1 MYLSLN
7 SHVTSRQYQDSI
19 KTLKAQETELKATVA
34 AKELIAKKNRIRR
47 KDKDAMI
54 AQLVK
59 ATVENDNQLVELQ
72 AVADELVANLKD
84 TETVI
89 GDKNAVISGLL
100 SPSKPPQSI
109 TLKTVSS
116 FRASEKNQT
125 KSRLAERHKAAALK
139 RK

>member
-1 MYLSLN
+1 M
-7 SHVTSRQYQDSI
+7 
-19 KTLKAQETELKATVA
+19 VA
-34 AKELIAKKNRIRR
+34 AKEVTAKKNRIRR
-47 KDKDAMI
+47 KDKDALIM
-54 AQLVK
+54 QLQK
-59 ATVENDNQLVELQ
+59 ATVENDNQLAELQ

-116 FRASEKNQT
+116 FRAEKGT
-125 KSRLAERHKAAALK
+125 KSRLAERHKAAAQK

>member
-1 MYLSLN
+1 M
-7 SHVTSRQYQDSI
+7 
-19 KTLKAQETELKATVA
+19 KAKEIDLRATVA
-34 AKELIAKKNRIRR
+34 AKELTAKRNRIRR

-59 ATVENDNQLVELQ
+59 ATVENDNQLAELQ

-84 TETVI
+84 TEAVI

-116 FRASEKNQT
+116 FRSDPKNT
-125 KSRLAERHKAAALK
+125 SRLAERHKAAAQR